1 MRSIWAGAISFGL
14 VVIPVKLYAATE
26 QRDITFRQVHR
37 KDGARIQFRRVCT
50 LDGEEVPYSDIA
62 KGYELPTG
70 DMVVLTDEDLADLP
84 LVTAHRI
91 EVLHFAPSAQVE
103 PIYAAKSYYLEPESA
118 GTRAYVLFRD
128 ALEASGKVAV
138 AKVAL
143 RQREALA
150 ALRVREGII
159 TLETLLWPDEV
170 RQPDFAFLDEDIEV
184 RSQELKMAASLIDTM
199 TEDFE
204 PDQYHDTYREA
215 LEAVVQAKVEGN
227 DVVRPA
233 GLELPGDQ
241 KTARRP
247 DGDPAGQRRGRQD
260 RARQVRRRQGGRRQ
274 GKRGRQEGRAGQ
286 DENAPPGQRMTEEPG
301 DPIPH
306 WPGQLVSLGDH
317 QVFVRSVPDGDP
329 GELAPVETARV
340 EPAPVEPALCV
351 HGLEGSSRNWTDLMD
366 LLRPALACQALDL
379 PGFGDSPPR
388 PDGRYSIAALAQTVI
403 ALIEKQKRG
412 PVHLIGNSL
421 GGAVCVK
428 VAATRPGLI
437 RTLTLISPALPD
449 ARPRMDLLRFPVIS
463 LPGIGTWLF
472 SKLRLIPPE
481 RRVADVI
488 ATCFSDP
495 RLFAPARFAA
505 EVAELARRDSLDY
518 AAAALA
524 GSAKALTT
532 EVLRAGGRP
541 AWRDAARIIA
551 PSLVIYGSHD
561 RVVDPRNAGR
571 AAHAFRNARIVV
583 LPRTG
588 HVAQMER
595 PGLVAAEIGIM
606 LAAVRQD
613 ATAGRAREFPLASAG

>member
-1 MRSIWAGAISFGL
+1 
-14 VVIPVKLYAATE
+14 
-26 QRDITFRQVHR
+26 
-37 KDGARIQFRRVCT
+37 
-50 LDGEEVPYSDIA
+50 
-62 KGYELPTG
+62 
-70 DMVVLTDEDLADLP
+70 
-84 LVTAHRI
+84 
-91 EVLHFAPSAQVE
+91 
-103 PIYAAKSYYLEPESA
+103 
-118 GTRAYVLFRD
+118 
-128 ALEASGKVAV
+128 
-138 AKVAL
+138 
-143 RQREALA
+143 
-150 ALRVREGII
+150 
-159 TLETLLWPDEV
+159 
-170 RQPDFAFLDEDIEV
+170 
-184 RSQELKMAASLIDTM
+184 
-199 TEDFE
+199 
-204 PDQYHDTYREA
+204 
-215 LEAVVQAKVEGN
+215 
-227 DVVRPA
+227 
-233 GLELPGDQ
+233 
-241 KTARRP
+241 
-247 DGDPAGQRRGRQD
+247 
-260 RARQVRRRQGGRRQ
+260 
-274 GKRGRQEGRAGQ
+274 
-286 DENAPPGQRMTEEPG
+286 
-301 DPIPH
+301 
-306 WPGQLVSLGDH
+306 
-317 QVFVRSVPDGDP
+317 
-329 GELAPVETARV
+329 
-340 EPAPVEPALCV
+340 
-351 HGLEGSSRNWTDLMD
+351 MD

-449 ARPRMDLLRFPVIS
+449 PRPRMDLLRFPVIS

-505 EVAELARRDSLDY
+505 EVAELALRDSLDY